1 MGWNIFHPILLENI
15 MDQTKFINTYIA
27 NLAEKIKALTL
38 DNIMLTTQLN
48 LSNERNSELEANLEK
63 WNDAKSSDEAALPL
77 SDYK

>member
-1 MGWNIFHPILLENI
+1 